1 MLEWLLRLVGYLSLF
16 AAVCYLVYLFLPV
29 EEGGLRS
36 RIDAWVEGLFS
47 GDFKPFAS
55 FAAPRAR
62 IEQRT
67 PAEQG
72 AAMALVE
79 GYDADHAARI
89 AATARL
95 LGEAAGLDAEA
106 LEALVEAAH
115 LHDVGEEDFAEI
127 LSKPGPLSVEE
138 RDRLGAHPLI
148 GEAIARTQAHQPD
161 AAWWVR
167 WHHERFDGTG
177 YPDGLVGDEI
187 PLPARILAVADAF
200 EAITHARPYRQALD
214 PQDALTELRNLAG
227 LHYDPHL
234 IALFTDKV
242 FPALVEP
249 RKAED
254 LGVH

>member
-1 MLEWLLRLVGYLSLF
+1 MLEWLLRVVGYLSLF

-36 RIDAWVEGLFS
+36 RIDAWASRLLS
-47 GDFKPFAS
+47 GDFAS
-55 FAAPRAR
+55 FAVPRAR
-62 IEQRT
+62 IVRRT

-89 AATARL
+89 ATTARL

-106 LEALVEAAH
+106 LAALAEAAY
-115 LHDVGEEDFAEI
+115 LHDVGEADFAEI
-127 LSKPGPLSVEE
+127 LAKTAPLSVEE
-138 RDRLGAHPLI
+138 RDRLGSHPI
-148 GEAIARTQAHQPD
+148 VGEGVARAIADEPD
-161 AAWWVR
+161 TAWWVR

-227 LHYDPHL
+227 LHYDPRL

-242 FPALVEP
+242 FPAL
-249 RKAED
+249 AE
-254 LGVH
+254 GQQVSEVGS